1 MQTVAGGQFDW
12 GGRLLKR
19 NGGAQRFPQPG
30 WKSGL
35 KSVKAQGS
43 LTVRH
48 TSRTGTKVGLSD
60 PPALN
65 GKAGAQRTKATP
77 GITGLSCPRVRSG
90 SPPKRLGGELR
101 LISVKPYTELELPVL
116 LGNTEGRLLVVETLR
131 VSASYVWNC
140 REASKHA
147 LQASPVTTSR
157 IREGWESRP

>member
-12 GGRLLKR
+12 GGRLLKS

-48 TSRTGTKVGLSD
+48 TGRTGTKVGLSD

-77 GITGLSCPRVRSG
+77 GITGLSCPRVHIDGKVWHLDVDSSHPGAEAGPKGSAVRRSIAVRELG
-90 SPPKRLGGELR
+90 SERRETVRSLSSVGAGDLR
-101 LISVKPYTELELPVL
+101 GLVL
-116 LGNTEGRLLVVETLR
+116 STRGPG
-131 VSASYVWNC
+131 
-140 REASKHA
+140 
-147 LQASPVTTSR
+147 
-157 IREGWESRP
+157 

>member
-1 MQTVAGGQFDW
+1 MAGGQFDW
-12 GGRLLKR
+12 GGRLLKS

-77 GITGLSCPRVRSG
+77 GITGLSRPSVHSDGVVWHLDVG
-90 SPPKRLGGELR
+90 SSHPGGAVPPKGWAVRPLKRYASWVQNVVKQFEIELLLSNIVR
-101 LISVKPYTELELPVL
+101 REPVVS
-116 LGNTEGRLLVVETLR
+116 GDSATQGR
-131 VSASYVWNC
+131 
-140 REASKHA
+140 K
-147 LQASPVTTSR
+147 
-157 IREGWESRP
+157 